1 MAGRMPAR
9 TQCEKSPQRQPS
21 FSDNDVEF
29 KETSCLA
36 VGVGSPFGGLQ
47 VPVVIGILG
56 GFPAAPLS
64 LKLHTTQ
71 ETTVVTEDALHHS
84 PDPF

>member
-1 MAGRMPAR
+1 MARRMPAR

-36 VGVGSPFGGLQ
+36 VVVGSPFGGLQ
-47 VPVVIGILG
+47 VPVVIAERREFLMWRIRQAKLTAG
-56 GFPAAPLS
+56 G
-64 LKLHTTQ
+64 
-71 ETTVVTEDALHHS
+71 
-84 PDPF
+84 